1 MVISNS
7 QVHHVLRAYS
17 QQLAERCRASRSKSR
32 LPGGQKDEVNFSSE
46 SRKMSVADRIAQEI
60 LAQLTKSPEKKN
72 ETAQEVM
79 RRLSQEFGKPLEI
92 DPNGGDTFSFRI
104 VNANGDV
111 SDASLSAEEVER
123 LRGRL
128 LEITRSV
135 VYDNLM

>member
-17 QQLAERCRASRSKSR
+17 QQLAEKCRVSRNKNRQSG
-32 LPGGQKDEVNFSSE
+32 PQKDEVTLSSE
-46 SRKMSVADRIAQEI
+46 SRKMLVADRIAREIVSQLTQGAGKNDTTQEI
-60 LAQLTKSPEKKN
+60 
-72 ETAQEVM
+72 M

-92 DPNGGDTFSFRI
+92 EPNGGEGPGFKVLSD
-104 VNANGDV
+104 NGDGPTP
-111 SDASLSAEEVER
+111 ALPAQEVER

-128 LEITRSV
+128 MDITRSV